1 MANNYT
7 YALNNRNMLG
17 TAVDDLLGQRMAGVN
32 PGQRASFK
40 AQDESTATAVS
51 NARANN
57 LSTLGRAGGGMGA
70 NLRRGVMAGDNMAM
84 QQVAANKLKQA
95 QEKQAADDTALAA
108 GTARAGV
115 QEDQQFRNLKA
126 AGAQAAANGDT
137 ATSAALSDL
146 YMGGAG
152 QGYTQAAQTQ
162 RATDA
167 KRALDNE
174 EWAKKYMEA
183 ALVPKASEG
192 PWYKRLAKGALSGGL
207 TAAGV
212 SGGNPWATGGGALV
226 GGLANMFF

>member
-1 MANNYT
+1 
-7 YALNNRNMLG
+7 
-17 TAVDDLLGQRMAGVN
+17 
-32 PGQRASFK
+32 
-40 AQDESTATAVS
+40 
-51 NARANN
+51 
-57 LSTLGRAGGGMGA
+57 
-70 NLRRGVMAGDNMAM
+70 
-84 QQVAANKLKQA
+84 
-95 QEKQAADDTALAA
+95 
-108 GTARAGV
+108 
-115 QEDQQFRNLKA
+115 
-126 AGAQAAANGDT
+126 
-137 ATSAALSDL
+137 
-146 YMGGAG
+146 MGGAG